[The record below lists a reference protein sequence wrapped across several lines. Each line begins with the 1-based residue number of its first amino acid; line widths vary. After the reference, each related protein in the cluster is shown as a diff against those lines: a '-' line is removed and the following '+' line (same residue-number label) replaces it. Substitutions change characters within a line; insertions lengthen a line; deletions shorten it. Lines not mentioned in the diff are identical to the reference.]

1 MIPVSLVTPYYD
13 DPHRLE
19 DALYN
24 ECTFT
29 RFDEYILVDD
39 ASPQHPALPIVE
51 SYLSEYPEHADQ
63 LTLFR
68 VKKDYGFNAHGARNL
83 AMKNI
88 RNEWACLIDID
99 QQLSHEFC
107 DDLFSKIH
115 DCTDDQ
121 FVLCNL
127 FSDDPGNIFALR
139 SSQFWQAGGYDEE
152 LRGWHMGDKIMRD
165 RLALFAEGV
174 LTDARLPTNRMGR
187 KVVVDPTVQHSEY
200 PDDQTVVQRPQGEIQ
215 DILNMIFHRPPE
227 DVPHVLFDYERLV

>member
-39 ASPQHPALPIVE
+39 ASPLHPALPIVE
-51 SYLSEYPEHADQ
+51 SFLNEHPECSDKLSLY
-63 LTLFR
+63 R
-68 VKKDYGFNAHGARNL
+68 VETDYGFNAHGARNL

-99 QQLSHEFC
+99 QQLTHDFC
-107 DDLFSKIH
+107 DDLFNKI
-115 DCTDDQ
+115 DGCTDEQ

-127 FSDDPGNIFALR
+127 FADDPGNIFSIR
-139 SSQFWQAGGYDEE
+139 SSHFWQAGGYDEE

-174 LTDARLPTNRMGR
+174 LTDVRLPTNRLGR
-187 KVVVDPTVQHSEY
+187 KVIVDANVDYSEY
-200 PDDQTVVQRPQGEIQ
+200 PDDYTVVQRPQNEIQ
-215 DILNMIFHRPPE
+215 DTLKMIHNRAPE
-227 DVPHVLFDYERLV
+227 DIPHVLFDYVRLL